1 MFGWL
6 IEIPVENDKTTS
18 ASSVAVKSA
27 ASLTGSLNLNFCRFC
42 HETTD
47 TKSNPL
53 ITPCLCK
60 GSLEFV
66 HRQCLERWLNE
77 SNQNK
82 CDICQYQYL
91 VEENLRYRCL
101 ESGIV
106 WLRRP
111 ENRTLLCMDTCFC
124 LILSAICVVLLCC
137 GSVGLMFAANPKAE
151 TPQSTLYI
159 RVVTSLFLIILGV
172 IYLVNLCLLIKGQV
186 QPWYRWW
193 KNSRIVRIVDKRQ
206 HNIMNV

>member
-1 MFGWL
+1 MR
-6 IEIPVENDKTTS
+6 IVQPP
-18 ASSVAVKSA
+18 
-27 ASLTGSLNLNFCRFC
+27 
-42 HETTD
+42 
-47 TKSNPL
+47 SNPL

-82 CDICQYQYL
+82 CDICQYQYI

-101 ESGIV
+101 ESGVI

-124 LILSAICVVLLCC
+124 LILSIICIVLLCC
-137 GSVGLMFAANPKAE
+137 GSVGLMFAANPKTE

-159 RVVTSLFLIILGV
+159 RVVTSLFLIILGI

-193 KNSRIVRIVDKRQ
+193 RNSRIVRIVDRRPASPPLVV
-206 HNIMNV
+206 NV